1 MDEEIE
7 PQRTFKGVWIEA
19 AIWLSEEICPL
30 AKMMLAEIDAL
41 DDGEGCFASDK
52 WFAKQFRVSERRI
65 TQMMTA
71 LRQLKLVKTLKFNG
85 RRRWI
90 RSVFW
95 RSKELSRTEIY
106 FGAGPKYISGQD
118 RNIFRTES
126 TSINNKNNH
135 AGHSPRGCVFPSL
148 NGDTPKAVSLFAELT
163 IKNRWQVGQKG
174 ASRHG
179 WKVSTIQKWV
189 RSYYQ
194 LLEQLGG
201 DKKNKRQ
208 ITELVEWYADHYKDQ
223 FIPEARNFT
232 SFVEKYMRI
241 KSAMQ
246 RAEGIDEEDEQEP
259 KIISEII
266 SPEEAAK
273 YDKWDEDIDDERRA
287 NARNKRR

>member
-1 MDEEIE
+1 M
-7 PQRTFKGVWIEA
+7 
-19 AIWLSEEICPL
+19 
-30 AKMMLAEIDAL
+30 
-41 DDGEGCFASDK
+41 
-52 WFAKQFRVSERRI
+52 
-65 TQMMTA
+65 
-71 LRQLKLVKTLKFNG
+71 
-85 RRRWI
+85 
-90 RSVFW
+90 
-95 RSKELSRTEIY
+95 
-106 FGAGPKYISGQD
+106 
-118 RNIFRTES
+118 
-126 TSINNKNNH
+126 
-135 AGHSPRGCVFPSL
+135 
-148 NGDTPKAVSLFAELT
+148 
-163 IKNRWQVGQKG
+163 
-174 ASRHG
+174 
-179 WKVSTIQKWV
+179 
-189 RSYYQ
+189 
-194 LLEQLGG
+194 EQLGG